1 MSKSVFMQ
9 LEMAAGL
16 RASFQHAAAREHRPV
31 AQVLQ
36 RLMREYVVRQSCV
49 DADAE
54 AGAFDPVERAAGAV
68 ALEGARV
75 ATCEPEAAPCFESG
89 DRDLEAMVARQLG
102 WRCSPFGVG

>member
-9 LEMAAGL
+9 VQMAAGL
-16 RASFQHAAAREHRPV
+16 RASFQHAAAREHRSA

-36 RLMREYVVRQSCV
+36 QLMREYVVRQSCV
-49 DADAE
+49 DAEQE
-54 AGAFDPVERAAGAV
+54 AGPFDAVERVAGAV

-75 ATCEPEAAPCFESG
+75 ARCEPEAAPCFEGG

>member
-16 RASFQHAAAREHRPV
+16 RASFQQAAAREHRPA

-68 ALEGARV
+68 ALEGARAV
-75 ATCEPEAAPCFESG
+75 ACEPEAAPCFESG
-89 DRDLEAMVARQLG
+89 DRDLEAMAARQLG

>member
-9 LEMAAGL
+9 LEMVAGL
-16 RASFQHAAAREHRPV
+16 RASFQHAAAREHRPA

-54 AGAFDPVERAAGAV
+54 AGAGAFDPAKR
-68 ALEGARV
+68 
-75 ATCEPEAAPCFESG
+75 PPAPCREWQAALSAPC
-89 DRDLEAMVARQLG
+89 RLHACR
-102 WRCSPFGVG
+102 RSIP

>member
-16 RASFQHAAAREHRPV
+16 RTSFQHAAAREHRPA

-54 AGAFDPVERAAGAV
+54 AGAFDPVERAAGTV
-68 ALEGARV
+68 ALAGARV
-75 ATCEPEAAPCFESG
+75 TTREPEVAPCFEAS
-89 DRDLEAMVARQLG
+89 DRDLDEMAASQHG
-102 WRCSPFGVG
+102 WQCSPFGH